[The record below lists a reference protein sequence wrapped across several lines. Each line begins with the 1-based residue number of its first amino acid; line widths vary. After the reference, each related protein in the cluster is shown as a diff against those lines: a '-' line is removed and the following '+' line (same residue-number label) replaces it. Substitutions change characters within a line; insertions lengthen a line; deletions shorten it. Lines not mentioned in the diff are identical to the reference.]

1 MNSEIVLNNV
11 GLQFELHHN
20 KSSSLKEMFAD
31 LFSRTHQKKNDTF
44 LALNNI
50 NLKLT
55 TVID

>member
-11 GLQFELHHN
+11 GLQFELYHN

-44 LALNNI
+44 
-50 NLKLT
+50 
-55 TVID
+55 